1 LTASAVNW
9 IAVEK
14 IGAPARVKARIRYR
28 HEAAAALVT
37 PLKKGR
43 VRVDF
48 ERPQRAV
55 APGQSVVF
63 YVRDAVAGGGIID

>member
-1 LTASAVNW
+1 M
-9 IAVEK
+9 
-14 IGAPARVKARIRYR
+14 RVKAKIRYR
-28 HEAAAALVT
+28 HEESGALVT

-48 ERPQRAV
+48 DRPQRAI